1 VEVRAKI
8 ARWEQAGG
16 WRGWRALAL
25 ALLVLAGGVLVV
37 GLVRVQRATSR
48 PSVLLVSIDTLR
60 ADHVGAYG
68 ATHAETPQLD
78 ALAQSGVLFEQAF
91 APVPLT
97 LPSHATLLTGL
108 EPPRHGVRHNGIYR
122 LGEAETLAERLADAG
137 YRTGAFVGSFVLA
150 AGTGL
155 SQGFD
160 RYDDTMSRQAFSKG
174 VFLERSAEEVTSA
187 ALRWFG
193 ETDGPTFAWV
203 HYYDPHLEHRA
214 PAPFAERFPERPYD
228 AEIAY
233 VDQQLGRLVEAFRRR
248 FGGESAL
255 VLVTADHGESR
266 GEHGESTHGY
276 TLHDGVLRVPLIV
289 SGAGVPAERRVHEVV
304 GVVDVTPT
312 ILSLV
317 GLQPLPG
324 ADGRDLSANWAE
336 VPEAAAPGAR
346 RIYSETLATKLD
358 HGWAPLYSS
367 RSERWRYVRAP
378 RPELYASDDSSA
390 APENLLSAAH
400 GNASPAVI
408 QVRAEHE
415 QAIDEVLARGVESR
429 RHEIDAATRKALEAL
444 GYAISEAPIAESG
457 IDPKDGMIYLARYTE
472 ALQAFSE
479 QRHDD
484 AQRLLEEVIEGSPA
498 SADAHSMLSRVLSL
512 EGELERARIHAR
524 RATALVPARAHY
536 LAMQGMIE
544 LQLGATDAAGA
555 AFERARMRDENVAEL
570 QVGLL
575 WLAARDGRLSQALAH
590 ERRATELGAGGWE
603 IQQWIGSVWASLGQ
617 LDRAQQA
624 FESAAGLAPNEL
636 QPRADLAL
644 LWVRR
649 GDDQRARQALALA
662 GPAVST
668 PAFRNRLAIAQAQA
682 GHPERAVA
690 TFEELLREVPDYR
703 PARNNLASL
712 RRALDARGSPWIR

>member
-1 VEVRAKI
+1 MGVVRIHRMA
-8 ARWEQAGG
+8 
-16 WRGWRALAL
+16 
-25 ALLVLAGGVLVV
+25 
-37 GLVRVQRATSR
+37 SR

-68 ATHAETPQLD
+68 ATDVETPRLD
-78 ALAQSGVLFEQAF
+78 ALARSGALFEQAF

-108 EPPRHGVRHNGIYR
+108 EPPSHGVRHNAIYR
-122 LGEAETLAERLADAG
+122 LGESETLAQRLADAG

-155 SQGFD
+155 SQGFG
-160 RYDDTMSRQAFSKG
+160 RYDDTMSRQAFSQG
-174 VFLERSAEEVTSA
+174 VFLERSAEEVTTA
-187 ALRWFG
+187 ALHWFG
-193 ETDGPTFAWV
+193 ETDGPIFAWV

-233 VDQQLGRLVEAFRRR
+233 VDQQLGKLVDAFRRR

-255 VLVTADHGESR
+255 VVVTADHGESR

-289 SGAGVPAERRVHEVV
+289 SGAGVPAERRVEEVV
-304 GVVDVTPT
+304 GVVDVAPT
-312 ILSLV
+312 ILSLA
-317 GLQPLPG
+317 GLQPIPG
-324 ADGRDLSANWAE
+324 ADGRDLSAHWGEA
-336 VPEAAAPGAR
+336 PEAAAPAAR

-358 HGWAPLYSS
+358 HGWAPLYSA

-390 APENLLSAAH
+390 APENLLSAGH
-400 GNASPAVI
+400 ELASQAV
-408 QVRAEHE
+408 VKAREEHE
-415 QAIDEVLARGVESR
+415 RAIDEVLAKGVESQR
-429 RHEIDAATRKALEAL
+429 QEVDIATRKALEAL
-444 GYAISEAPIAESG
+444 GYAIPEAPIAESG
-457 IDPKDGMIYLARYTE
+457 IDPKDGMVYLARYRE
-472 ALQAFSE
+472 ALQAFAE
-479 QRHDD
+479 RRHDD
-484 AQRLLEEVIEGSPA
+484 ARRLLEEVIRDSPA

-512 EGELERARIHAR
+512 EGELERARVHAR
-524 RATALVPARAHY
+524 RASALVPASSRY
-536 LAMQGMIE
+536 LALLGMME
-544 LQLGATDAAGA
+544 LQLGSAGAAGA

-575 WLAARDGRLSQALAH
+575 WLAARDGRASQALAH
-590 ERRATELGAGGWE
+590 ERRATELGAGRWE
-603 IQQWIGSVWASLGQ
+603 IQQWIGSLWISLGR
-617 LDRAQQA
+617 LDRAQRA
-624 FESAAGLAPNEL
+624 FERAAGLAPNES

-649 GDDQRARQALALA
+649 GEDQRAQEAMAVA
-662 GPAVST
+662 GPAVAT
-668 PAFRNRLAIAQAQA
+668 AAFRNRLGIAQAQA
-682 GHPERAVA
+682 GDPERAVA
-690 TFEELLREVPDYR
+690 TFEALLRDAPDFV

-712 RRALDARGSPWIR
+712 QRALVARDDR